1 MMRAQITK
9 DMISF
14 IPVRRGEWIF
24 KISVWKTKQV
34 MVIAQN
40 SIDLYKIYV
49 ECFSNQDQAA
59 DFIERLASEEL

>member
-1 MMRAQITK
+1 MKAKVTK

-14 IPVRRGEWIF
+14 IPVRRGDWIF

-40 SIDLYKIYV
+40 CYDINIIYV
-49 ECFSNQDQAA
+49 EYFATQDAAA
-59 DFIERLASEEL
+59 DFIERLACEE

>member
-1 MMRAQITK
+1 MRARITK

-14 IPVRRGEWIF
+14 IPVRRGDWIF
-24 KISVWKTKQV
+24 KISVWKNKQV

-40 SIDLYKIYV
+40 IIDLYKIHA
-49 ECFSNQDQAA
+49 ECFMNQDDAA

>member
-1 MMRAQITK
+1 MMRAKITK

-14 IPVRRGEWIF
+14 IPVRRGDWIF
-24 KISVWKTKQV
+24 KISVWKNKQV

-49 ECFSNQDQAA
+49 ESFTNQDDAA